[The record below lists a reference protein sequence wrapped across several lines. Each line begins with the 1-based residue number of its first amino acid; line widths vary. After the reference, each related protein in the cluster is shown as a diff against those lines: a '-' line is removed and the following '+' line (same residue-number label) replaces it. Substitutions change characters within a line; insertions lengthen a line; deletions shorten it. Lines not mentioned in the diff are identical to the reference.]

1 MESKTY
7 GSVLTSLAEREL
19 LLPYFRN
26 AMLSKQWPESYDVT
40 IDSSPYYGH
49 GDGMFHPSSHALMG
63 ARELYYRFH
72 PDHRDRIVNEQR
84 NVQSEMT
91 LAMGSALH
99 GIVQAQFRM
108 AGLVKDAAD
117 VEVEYTIEEHNARGR
132 VDFLVHHPDG
142 NVYPVELKTQNSRG
156 FELQTQ
162 IKDSWDAQLSMG
174 LHGTGYA
181 TGVLLVLESGYPYRM
196 KEFLV
201 NRNDPLL
208 SRIFAKFDHVRECI
222 AANTPPEHCCSLNSV
237 QMKACPARFEC
248 WLKGGVE
255 GG

>member
-1 MESKTY
+1 MVSSPY
-7 GSVLTSLAEREL
+7 SSVLSSLADKEL

-26 AMLSKQWPESYDVT
+26 AMLSKQWPDNYTVI

-72 PDHRDRIVNEQR
+72 PDHQDKLIHEQR

-99 GIVQAQFRM
+99 GIIQAQFQM
-108 AGLVKDAAD
+108 AGLITDEKD
-117 VEVEYTIEEHNARGR
+117 VEVEYTITEHNARGR

-156 FELQTQ
+156 FDMQTQ
-162 IKDSWDAQLSMG
+162 IKDTWDAQLSMG

-196 KEFLV
+196 KEFRV
-201 NRNDPLL
+201 NRNDQLL
-208 SRIFAKFDHVRECI
+208 SAIFAKFDYVRECI
-222 AANTPPEHCCSLNSV
+222 AANSPPEHCCPLNSV
-237 QMKACPARFEC
+237 TMQACPARFEC
-248 WLKGGVE
+248 WLAGKGDN
-255 GG
+255 

>member
-1 MESKTY
+1 MASNPY
-7 GSVLTSLAEREL
+7 GSVLTSLADREL

-26 AMLSKQWPESYDVT
+26 AMLSKQWPDNYQVV
-40 IDSSPYYGH
+40 IDSSPYYGA

-72 PDHRDRIVNEQR
+72 PDHRDKIVHEVR

-99 GIVQAQFRM
+99 GIVQAQFQM
-108 AGLVKDAAD
+108 AGLIKDEKD
-117 VEVEYTIEEHNARGR
+117 VEVEYVIEEHNARGR

-156 FELQTQ
+156 FDLQTQ

-201 NRNDPLL
+201 DRNDALL

-222 AANTPPEHCCSLNSV
+222 AANTPPEHCCSLGSV
-237 QMKACPARFEC
+237 QMKSCPARFEC
-248 WLKGGVE
+248 WLKGRVAE
-255 GG
+255 G